1 MKPGSGLVGV
11 AVALLTVA
19 ACSSSSDAD
28 SSTSSAPAETSMR
41 MGTQVGTD
49 MATSLPGESSVEAG
63 FARDM
68 SVHHAQAVAMAE
80 AIRDRTTDPDLKL
93 LATDIAL
100 GQQGQIGRMSGWL
113 DEWGLN
119 QTSTATPMAWIR
131 SDNLLTAPPA
141 EDGSSAAAPRGGG
154 SGMGNMGNMGTTSDT
169 TMAMTPDGRMPG
181 MATRPQVSALST
193 LPIADAEISFL
204 HLMIVHHQAGVE
216 MAQAALARTDRPDV
230 VRLAT
235 SIVNGQQAEI
245 TVMTDMLAKR
255 GATP

>member
-1 MKPGSGLVGV
+1 MKRRISLVAV
-11 AVALLTVA
+11 AVALVTVA

-28 SSTSSAPAETSMR
+28 STTPTTAVAE
-41 MGTQVGTD
+41 
-49 MATSLPGESSVEAG
+49 MATNLPGESSVEAG

-131 SDNLLTAPPA
+131 SDNLLADPTASGA
-141 EDGSSAAAPRGGG
+141 ESAAGGG
-154 SGMGNMGNMGTTSDT
+154 GMGNMGNMGTTSDT
-169 TMAMTPDGRMPG
+169 TMVMTPDGRMPG

-193 LPIADAEISFL
+193 LPIGDAEISFL
-204 HLMIVHHQAGVE
+204 QLMIAHHKAGVE
-216 MAQAALARTDRPDV
+216 MAQAALARTARPDV
-230 VRLAT
+230 VQLAT
-235 SIVNGQQAEI
+235 SIINGQQAEI
-245 TVMTDMLAKR
+245 TLMTDMLAKR

>member
-1 MKPGSGLVGV
+1 VKRWLVLVV
-11 AVALLTVA
+11 AVTTVA
-19 ACSSSSDAD
+19 GCSSSSDGDAA
-28 SSTSSAPAETSMR
+28 TTTPAES
-41 MGTQVGTD
+41 V
-49 MATSLPGESSVEAG
+49 MATSLPGEASVEAG

-80 AIRDRTTDPDLKL
+80 AIRDRTTDPELKL

-131 SDNLLTAPPA
+131 SDNLP
-141 EDGSSAAAPRGGG
+141 SG
-154 SGMGNMGNMGTTSDT
+154 SGDSGTGMDGMSGMDT
-169 TMAMTPDGRMPG
+169 DSTDSTDSTAMVMTADGRMPG

-204 HLMIVHHQAGVE
+204 QLMIAHHRAGVE
-216 MAQAALARTDRPDV
+216 MAQAALARTARPDV
-230 VRLAT
+230 VQLAT

-245 TVMTDMLAKR
+245 TLMTDMLAKR

>member
-1 MKPGSGLVGV
+1 MRRL
-11 AVALLTVA
+11 VALLATVLMGTASLA
-19 ACSSSSDAD
+19 ACSSD
-28 SSTSSAPAETSMR
+28 SGSTSS
-41 MGTQVGTD
+41 
-49 MATSLPGESSVEAG
+49 PGSNASTPLARPVEGSVEAG

-131 SDNLLTAPPA
+131 SDNLVSGSGGGMDMGGDTMTLTA
-141 EDGSSAAAPRGGG
+141 
-154 SGMGNMGNMGTTSDT
+154 
-169 TMAMTPDGRMPG
+169 DGRMPG
-181 MATRPQVSALST
+181 MATRPQVTALRT
-193 LPIADAEISFL
+193 LPIAQAEISFL
-204 HLMIVHHQAGVE
+204 QLMIAHHTAGVA
-216 MAQAALARTDRPDV
+216 MAQAALARTNRPDV
-230 VRLAT
+230 IRLAT
-235 SIVNGQQAEI
+235 SIINGQQAEV

>member
-1 MKPGSGLVGV
+1 MRRLVALVATGLVAIAGV
-11 AVALLTVA
+11 T
-19 ACSSSSDAD
+19 ACSSSSGGG
-28 SSTSSAPAETSMR
+28 SKSSANDITALARPKE
-41 MGTQVGTD
+41 G
-49 MATSLPGESSVEAG
+49 SVEAG

-131 SDNLLTAPPA
+131 SDNLVS
-141 EDGSSAAAPRGGG
+141 GSGGG
-154 SGMGNMGNMGTTSDT
+154 MDMGGA
-169 TMAMTPDGRMPG
+169 TMTLTPDGLMPG
-181 MATRPQVSALST
+181 MATRPQVTALGT
-193 LPIADAEISFL
+193 LPIAQAEISFL
-204 HLMIVHHQAGVE
+204 QLMIAHHTAGVE
-216 MAQAALARTDRPDV
+216 MAQAALARTNRPDV
-230 VRLAT
+230 IRLAT
-235 SIVNGQQAEI
+235 SIINGQQAEI

>member
-1 MKPGSGLVGV
+1 MQRRYGGPDLVKRRLGLV
-11 AVALLTVA
+11 LTVMIVA
-19 ACSSSSDAD
+19 GCSSSSDANTATTNA
-28 SSTSSAPAETSMR
+28 S
-41 MGTQVGTD
+41 GTAMT
-49 MATSLPGESSVEAG
+49 MTLPGDASVEAG

-80 AIRDRTTDPDLKL
+80 AIRDRTTDPELKL

-119 QTSTATPMAWIR
+119 QTSTAPPMAWIR
-131 SDNLLTAPPA
+131 SDNLLSGTTDSTSGTGM
-141 EDGSSAAAPRGGG
+141 DGM
-154 SGMGNMGNMGTTSDT
+154 SGMGTDSSTDS
-169 TMAMTPDGRMPG
+169 TMAMSADGRMPG

-193 LPIADAEISFL
+193 LPIADAEVSFL
-204 HLMIVHHQAGVE
+204 QLMIAHHRAGVD
-216 MAQAALARTDRPDV
+216 MAQAALARTARPDV

-245 TVMTDMLAKR
+245 TLMTDMLAKR

>member
-1 MKPGSGLVGV
+1 MIRRPHGRT
-11 AVALLTVA
+11 TVA
-19 ACSSSSDAD
+19 ALLGAGLLALTACSSDHAD
-28 SSTSSAPAETSMR
+28 HATATTMAGAGTVAGAPAEGS
-41 MGTQVGTD
+41 
-49 MATSLPGESSVEAG
+49 PEAG

-80 AIRDRTTDPDLKL
+80 AIRDRTTDPDLKV

-113 DEWGLN
+113 DEWGLD

-131 SDNLLTAPPA
+131 SDNLLSGTSDSMAGMP
-141 EDGSSAAAPRGGG
+141 
-154 SGMGNMGNMGTTSDT
+154 GMGDG
-169 TMAMTPDGRMPG
+169 MALLPDGRMPG
-181 MATRPQVSALST
+181 MATRPEVSALST

-204 HLMIVHHQAGVE
+204 QLMITHHKAGVE
-216 MAQAALARTDRPDV
+216 MADAVLARTSRPDV

-245 TVMTDMLAKR
+245 ALMTDMLANR
-255 GATP
+255 GVTS

>member
-1 MKPGSGLVGV
+1 MKRALAVIV
-11 AVALLTVA
+11 AVATLA
-19 ACSSSSDAD
+19 SCSSSSP
-28 SSTSSAPAETSMR
+28 SSSANTAGHGSTASM
-41 MGTQVGTD
+41 
-49 MATSLPGESSVEAG
+49 SLPGDASVEAG

-93 LATDIAL
+93 LATNIAL

-119 QTSTATPMAWIR
+119 PTSTAAPMAWIR
-131 SDNLLTAPPA
+131 SNNLLS
-141 EDGSSAAAPRGGG
+141 GSISSSDMG
-154 SGMGNMGNMGTTSDT
+154 GMGGMSSGTTGAATSSP
-169 TMAMTPDGRMPG
+169 TMTMTADGRMPG
-181 MATRPQVSALST
+181 MATRPQVTALGT
-193 LPIADAEISFL
+193 LPIAQAEISFL
-204 HLMIVHHQAGVE
+204 QLMIVHHTAGVA
-216 MAQAALARTDRPDV
+216 MAQAVLARTDRPDV

-255 GATP
+255 GTTP

>member
-1 MKPGSGLVGV
+1 MKRTLAVIV
-11 AVALLTVA
+11 AVATLA
-19 ACSSSSDAD
+19 SCSSSSP
-28 SSTSSAPAETSMR
+28 STIANTTGPGFTAAMN
-41 MGTQVGTD
+41 
-49 MATSLPGESSVEAG
+49 LPGDTSVEAG

-119 QTSTATPMAWIR
+119 PTSTATPMAWIR
-131 SDNLLTAPPA
+131 SDNLLP
-141 EDGSSAAAPRGGG
+141 GSTSSSDMG
-154 SGMGNMGNMGTTSDT
+154 GMGGMSGTAASGTST
-169 TMAMTPDGRMPG
+169 TMTADGRMPG
-181 MATRPQVSALST
+181 MATRPQVTALGT
-193 LPIADAEISFL
+193 LPIEQAEISFL
-204 HLMIVHHQAGVE
+204 QLMIAHHTAGVV
-216 MAQAALARTDRPDV
+216 MAQVVMGQAVLARTDRLDV

-235 SIVNGQQAEI
+235 SIVSGQQAEI

-255 GATP
+255 CTTP

>member
-1 MKPGSGLVGV
+1 VNRWLGLVV
-11 AVALLTVA
+11 AVTFVAVPTVA
-19 ACSSSSDAD
+19 GCSSSSDGD
-28 SSTSSAPAETSMR
+28 AETSTPD
-41 MGTQVGTD
+41 GSA
-49 MATSLPGESSVEAG
+49 MAMSLPAEGSVEAG

-80 AIRDRTTDPDLKL
+80 AIRDRTTDPELKL

-119 QTSTATPMAWIR
+119 QTSTAPPMAWIR
-131 SDNLLTAPPA
+131 SDNLLS
-141 EDGSSAAAPRGGG
+141 GSGG
-154 SGMGNMGNMGTTSDT
+154 SGTGMDGMSGMDT
-169 TMAMTPDGRMPG
+169 DSTASTAMVMTADGRMPG

-193 LPIADAEISFL
+193 LPVADAEISFL
-204 HLMIVHHQAGVE
+204 QLMIAHHRAGVE
-216 MAQAALARTDRPDV
+216 MAQAALARTARPDV
-230 VRLAT
+230 VQLAT